1 MKIAM
6 LYRLGSGAF
15 ILSGIFNIIADFLP
29 SMLTGLLNFAGVA
42 AGILG
47 LTAVYLYQRH
57 ESKVFGF
64 SGYVVTILGFI
75 GIAGFL
81 FVDAFVF
88 PYIDASLKETLTNGP
103 TGIAIFASVIV
114 YVLGVLLFTIASF
127 RANVYPK
134 LPLIFWGVGVAP
146 TLAAIALPAVV
157 MTVAEIVAS
166 IGIIWIG
173 VVIWQGAMTK

>member
-1 MKIAM
+1 
-6 LYRLGSGAF
+6 
-15 ILSGIFNIIADFLP
+15 
-29 SMLTGLLNFAGVA
+29 
-42 AGILG
+42 
-47 LTAVYLYQRH
+47 
-57 ESKVFGF
+57 
-64 SGYVVTILGFI
+64 VTILGFI

-146 TLAAIALPAVV
+146 TLAAIALPAMV

-173 VVIWQGAMTK
+173 VAIWQGATTK